1 MAAYKSDYES
11 FLEVMRGKHP
21 EWGREQRE
29 GMALLWNKKVDFA
42 EQKALRDAADKPR
55 SYPYDVN
62 FS

>member
-11 FLEVMRGKHP
+11 FLEVMRGKQP
-21 EWGREQRE
+21 EWEREQRE

-55 SYPYDVN
+55 PYPYDVN